1 MQIPLLPAGAIPYL
15 STKCSQII
23 PVLIPQ
29 HQAGGSYAVYMHPT
43 SLRPQPTSLA
53 VRSMTFESPGSANA
67 KTSPAATA
75 SSNQTNQPSLHS
87 KEPTSPSTLKR
98 ACGEKS
104 LAGSPSKLQRIEPK
118 VRLCEEYRAWWYIMF
133 ILSYIYIQ
141 GCKLVTF
148 RRNRRF
154 HLEIGH
160 SCESCRSVKKGIWK
174 KLEGGGGGCRRRICE
189 SFVSR
194 HLQRFFPLLA
204 MAGMDPHYSVSDW
217 LTLGSKPAPVR
228 AVSYFLY
235 DCEKN
240 YKYSCQFW
248 SYR

>member
-1 MQIPLLPAGAIPYL
+1 MSSRGHRIQPKNEVTDALNGSTSQVSELPESTSASNHQCHGPLGMQIPVLPAGAIPYL

-53 VRSMTFESPGSANA
+53 VRSMTFESPGSANT

-118 VRLCEEYRAWWYIMF
+118 VRLCEEYRAW
-133 ILSYIYIQ
+133 
-141 GCKLVTF
+141 
-148 RRNRRF
+148 
-154 HLEIGH
+154 
-160 SCESCRSVKKGIWK
+160 
-174 KLEGGGGGCRRRICE
+174 
-189 SFVSR
+189 
-194 HLQRFFPLLA
+194 
-204 MAGMDPHYSVSDW
+204 
-217 LTLGSKPAPVR
+217 
-228 AVSYFLY
+228 
-235 DCEKN
+235 
-240 YKYSCQFW
+240 
-248 SYR
+248 